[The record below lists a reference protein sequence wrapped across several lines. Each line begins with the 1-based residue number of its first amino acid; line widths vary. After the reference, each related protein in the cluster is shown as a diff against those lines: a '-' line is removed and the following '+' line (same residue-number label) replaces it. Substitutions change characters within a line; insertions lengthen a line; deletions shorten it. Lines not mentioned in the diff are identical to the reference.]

1 MSREQLADQYVA
13 RIASSPQQCQ
23 VLLMDMP
30 FSNVYEPNLGL
41 HIIKA
46 VLDRAGVPCKI
57 RYANMEFAKRIGWE
71 LYGTVAELLPQEF
84 LVGDIVFAPT
94 VKPELGDHSPLVGAR
109 GCKDLNRGG
118 ELPDW
123 LLSSIPAMQ
132 RVAEEFIEE
141 LCDDIMAEGCPHLV
155 GFNLM
160 FQSLPSVALA
170 TRLKERNPAVRT
182 AAGGA
187 NCEGSMGLVLH
198 RTFSELDYICRGEGE
213 YVIEKLIDHLCG
225 RDQALADI
233 QGLLWRDGAG
243 ETVIN
248 GANAPRVMKMDEL
261 PVPTYEAWLATRR
274 RLAPERDHEVSLIL
288 ETGRG
293 CWYGEK
299 NHCIFCGFNGESL
312 ISRFKS
318 PARALE
324 EIDDLVKYGV
334 RDVFVSDLILP
345 HQYYT
350 TLLPDLAARQYDLTI
365 FYEVKSN
372 ISRDRLALLK
382 DAGVS
387 KLQPGIESLNSHLLK
402 LLNKGVSGYQN
413 VRLLK
418 WSAELDV
425 NLFWNMLHGIPG
437 ETREDYAEIADL
449 IPLIT
454 HLRPPIDGCSR
465 LRLDRFSP
473 LFNKRDEYGLQNVRP
488 SRSYKV
494 AYALP
499 DDELMELA
507 YYFEYDAADQEAADR
522 FVRPVTEAVRAWHA
536 CAGDSTFAMVDRDG
550 VLRLFDRR
558 PVAAA
563 AQAELRGVERQILLA
578 CDAGHKAKKVAA
590 DLDLPLDAV
599 EAILARFRHMG
610 WVVYM
615 DGRYLSLPV
624 SMSHLIGDDT
634 PVEALGEACHELCRA
649 RMLAMWKPYVQ
660 LDREPEDVARL
671 KEAVASA

>member
-1 MSREQLADQYVA
+1 MISDAHSAPDSKAVR
-13 RIASSPQQCQ
+13 SPSDFH
-23 VLLMDMP
+23 VLLLDMP

-46 VLDRAGVPCKI
+46 VLDRAGIPCRI

-94 VKPELGDHSPLVGAR
+94 VSPEMGDHSPLVGAR

-132 RVAEEFIEE
+132 RVACDFIEE
-141 LCDDIMAEGCPHLV
+141 LCDEIMAEGCPQLV

-160 FQSLPSVALA
+160 FQSLPSIALA
-170 TRLKERNPAVRT
+170 TRLKQRNSAVQT
-182 AAGGA
+182 VAGGA
-187 NCEGSMGLVLH
+187 NCEGSMGMVLH
-198 RTFSELDYICRGEGE
+198 RNFPVLDYICRGEGE
-213 YVIEKLIDHLCG
+213 YVIEKLIDHLRG
-225 RDQALADI
+225 EDQPLRDI
-233 QGLLWRDGAG
+233 QGLLWRDESG
-243 ETVIN
+243 ETVAN
-248 GANAPRVMKMDEL
+248 GASAPRVMKMDEL
-261 PVPTYEAWLATRR
+261 PVPAYDIWLATRR
-274 RLAPERDHEVSLIL
+274 QLAPERDHEISLIL

-312 ISRFKS
+312 ISRHKS
-318 PARALE
+318 PARALA

-350 TLLPDLAARQYDLTI
+350 TMLPELAERHYDLTI

-382 DAGVS
+382 DAGVT

-425 NLFWNMLHGIPG
+425 NLFWNMLHAIPG
-437 ETREDYAEIADL
+437 ERREDYLEIAAV

-454 HLRPPIDGCSR
+454 HLRPPVDGCSR

-473 LFNKRDEYGLQNVRP
+473 LFNKREEYGLRNVRP

-499 DDELMELA
+499 DEHLMDLA
-507 YYFEYDAADQEAADR
+507 YYFEYDAADQEAADS
-522 FVRPVTEAVRAWHA
+522 FVQPVVDAVRDWHQ
-536 CAGDSTFAMVDRDG
+536 CAGDSTFAMYDRDG
-550 VLRLFDRR
+550 VLHLFDER
-558 PVAAA
+558 PVAPTAHA
-563 AQAELRGVERQILLA
+563 RLRDEERQIMLA
-578 CDAGHKAKKVAA
+578 CDGGQKAKTLAMQ
-590 DLDLPLDAV
+590 LNLPPARV
-599 EAILARFRHMG
+599 EAVLNHFKAQG
-610 WVVYM
+610 WVAHM
-615 DGRYLSLPV
+615 DDRYLSLAVAMNHLV
-624 SMSHLIGDDT
+624 SEET
-634 PVEALGEACHELCRA
+634 PTAELGAACHELCRS
-649 RMLAMWKPYVQ
+649 RMLAMWKPYVA
-660 LDREPEDVARL
+660 LDREPEDVGRL
-671 KEAVASA
+671 KVAVAEA